1 MTPTIE
7 YIFETS
13 NTIEELLKTLSE
25 LLSKRTTY
33 INGKCFTSI
42 NTEVLIERVEK
53 LYSLGYTKE
62 EIYENIMTMLLTR

>member
-13 NTIEELLKTLSE
+13 NTIEELLKTLCE
-25 LLSKRTTY
+25 LLNKRITY
-33 INGKCFTSI
+33 INGKCFNSI
-42 NTEVLIERVEK
+42 NTEVLIDKVEK

>member
-13 NTIEELLKTLSE
+13 NTIEELLKTLCE
-25 LLSKRTTY
+25 LLNKRITY

-42 NTEVLIERVEK
+42 NTEV
-53 LYSLGYTKE
+53 
-62 EIYENIMTMLLTR
+62 